1 MEQMIAWAQ
10 TKFLVPLLCFFCLSN
25 CAQLLEEL
33 DKLAALEQGANATTS
48 LQNIQN
54 ADLLKAG
61 SWTILVFLDAD
72 NNLEGAGVKDIEEM
86 RQATA
91 KAGSTQKVY
100 VLFDRIAGYSTA
112 KVNSGSSDLS
122 NPNET
127 GTDGGTGTNL
137 LLVENG
143 TVSEVV
149 GTSVSDFG
157 CSSEEC
163 NMGDGTVL
171 KKFLEWGM
179 QQSVTDGTDYVFV
192 DIWDHGAG
200 WGGASYGG
208 KAIAWDDSDG
218 HDALT
223 LTEIRD
229 AVVSANAV
237 AADKTVTIVGY
248 DACYMGTLANAFNL
262 KGQAMIMIGSE
273 ETEPGDGWD
282 YINWVPTA
290 AISPADLASQVVTS
304 YASFYSGVSSKITL
318 SAINL
323 TRLDSFST
331 AINSFVQGLVATDS
345 NLIASAR
352 SKAQTYNN
360 NSTVDLG
367 HFMSLTGIP
376 EATAAQTA
384 LKSILIAE
392 AHPSFGSVKNST
404 GLAAYFPAN
413 SNNYDTSYSSTQL
426 AANSKWDEFVAGKL
440 SSTSS
445 VNSEPAGDCGSEP
458 NDTTSVASTSLTTSN
473 PCTAFIYTAS
483 DMDLYKVKLKSSGL
497 GTSDYIEISLTVPG
511 SSNYNMYLF
520 VPDLSPSSPV
530 AIGAYKTTGGDEKI
544 RYFPNTGKVYLDGT
558 SSVLCDPSDSSNSYY
573 QQGYCYGQG
582 INLTNTAKD
591 FYIVVLGASGSFS
604 QSQRYS
610 LSIALSGSITE
621 E

>member
-1 MEQMIAWAQ
+1 MGTMR
-10 TKFLVPLLCFFCLSN
+10 LSN
-25 CAQLLEEL
+25 IPKLLVISLCVLFLPGCAQILEEL

-61 SWTILVFLDAD
+61 SWTILVYLDAD

-86 RQATA
+86 RLATA

-112 KVNSGSSDLS
+112 TVSTGGGAIT
-122 NPNET
+122 NPNGAE
-127 GTDGGTGTNL
+127 GGGTGTNL

-143 TVSEVV
+143 TVAEVT

-157 CSSEEC
+157 CSSDEC

-208 KAIAWDDSDG
+208 KAIAWDDTDS

-229 AVVSANAV
+229 AVVAANAV
-237 AADKTVTIVGY
+237 DANKTVTIVGY

-282 YINWVPTA
+282 YENWVPTGSL
-290 AISPADLASQVVTS
+290 SPADLASQVVTT
-304 YASFYSGVSSKITL
+304 YATFYSGKNSKVTL

-323 TRLDSFST
+323 TNLDTFSS
-331 AINSFVQGLVATDS
+331 AINSFVQGLVATDA
-345 NLIASAR
+345 NLISSAR
-352 SKAQTYNN
+352 SRAQNYNN

-376 EATAAQTA
+376 EATAAKTA
-384 LKSILIAE
+384 LNSILIAE
-392 AHPSFGSVKNST
+392 AHPSFGPVKNST
-404 GLAAYFPAN
+404 GLAAYFPASSN
-413 SNNYDTSYSSTQL
+413 SYDTSYSSTQL

-440 SSTSS
+440 GSTSG

-458 NDTTSVASTSLTTSN
+458 NDSTSVASTSLTTSN

-483 DMDLYKVKLKSSGL
+483 DLDLYKVKLKSASL

-511 SSNYNMYLF
+511 SANYNMYLF

-530 AIGAYKTTGGDEKI
+530 AIGAYKTTGGNEKI
-544 RYFPNTGKVYLDGT
+544 RYFPKTGQVYLDGT
-558 SSVLCDPSDSSNSYY
+558 SSVVCDPSNSSNSYY

-591 FYIVVLGASGSFS
+591 FYIVVLGSNGSFS
-604 QSQRYS
+604 QSQRYT
-610 LSIALSGSITE
+610 LSMALSGISQD
-621 E
+621 

>member
-1 MEQMIAWAQ
+1 MRLSTFPKLLVISLCAL
-10 TKFLVPLLCFFCLSN
+10 FLPG
-25 CAQLLEEL
+25 CAQILEEL

-61 SWTILVFLDAD
+61 SWTILVYLDAD

-86 RQATA
+86 RLATA

-100 VLFDRIAGYSTA
+100 VLFDRIAGYSTST
-112 KVNSGSSDLS
+112 VDTGTNGVSIT
-122 NPNET
+122 NPN
-127 GTDGGTGTNL
+127 GGDGTNL
-137 LLVENG
+137 LLVQGG

-157 CSSEEC
+157 CSSNEC
-163 NMGDGTVL
+163 NMGDGDVL

-179 QQSVTDGTDYVFV
+179 QQSATDRTNYVFV

-208 KAIAWDDSDG
+208 KAIAWDDTDG

-229 AVVSANAV
+229 AVIAANAV
-237 AADKTVTIVGY
+237 DSNKSVTIVGY

-262 KGQAMIMIGSE
+262 KDQAMIMIGSE

-282 YINWVPTA
+282 YENWLPTGSM
-290 AISPADLASQVVTS
+290 SPADLASQVVTT
-304 YASFYSGVSSKITL
+304 YAAFYSGKNSKVTL

-323 TRLDSFST
+323 TSLDTFSS

-352 SKAQTYNN
+352 SKAQSYNN

-376 EATAAQTA
+376 EATAAKTA
-384 LKSILIAE
+384 LNSILIAE
-392 AHPSFGSVKNST
+392 AHPSFGPVKNST
-404 GLAAYFPAN
+404 GLAAYFPASSN
-413 SNNYDTSYSSTQL
+413 SYDTSYSSTQL
-426 AANSKWDEFVAGKL
+426 AANTKWDEFVAGKL
-440 SSTSS
+440 GSTSG

-458 NDTTSVASTSLTTSN
+458 NDSTSGASTSLTTSN

-483 DMDLYKVKLKSSGL
+483 DLDLYKVKLKAASL
-497 GTSDYIEISLTVPG
+497 RNNDYIELSLTVPG
-511 SSNYNMYLF
+511 SANYNMYLF
-520 VPDLSPSSPV
+520 VPELSPSSPV
-530 AIGAYKTTGGDEKI
+530 AIGAYKTTGGNEKI
-544 RYFPNTGKVYLDGT
+544 RYFPKTGQVFLDGT
-558 SSVLCDPSDSSNSYY
+558 SGVVCDPSISSNTYY

-591 FYIVVLGASGSFS
+591 FYIVVLGSNGSFS
-604 QSQRYS
+604 QSQRYT
-610 LSIALSGSITE
+610 LSMALSGISQD
-621 E
+621 